1 MNNAHEIFFKNMLW
15 QYGLQVLKY
24 LFPLLLFPY
33 LTRVLGTEGYAVY
46 AYVLS
51 FMGVIQTI
59 ADFGFTFSGTKG
71 VVESAHD
78 DKAVSRLVGNITV
91 ARVILIALLLIG
103 VLLIVPFIPIL
114 SENVLYVVLAYI
126 AVSLRSLLTDFM
138 FQGYEQMGPLTTRYC
153 ASKGLMVVLTLLA
166 VHSMKRERLLSN
178 PCSALLTRWSA
189 GTIRRKS
196 LFWTPLRFV
205 GS

>member
-1 MNNAHEIFFKNMLW
+1 MNNAHVGFFNNMLW

-24 LFPLLLFPY
+24 LFPLLLVPY

-59 ADFGFTFSGTKG
+59 ADFGFTLSGTKG

-78 DKAVSRLVGNITV
+78 YKAVSRLVGIITA
-91 ARVILIALLLIG
+91 ARVILIAFLLIG

-114 SENVLYVVLAYI
+114 SENVLYIVLAYV
-126 AVSLRSLLTDFM
+126 AVSLRSLLRDFV

-153 ASKGLMVVLTLLA
+153 ASKGLMVVLTLLT
-166 VHSMKRERLLSN
+166 VHSMKRERLPSN
-178 PCSALLTRWSA
+178 PV
-189 GTIRRKS
+189 RRY
-196 LFWTPLRFV
+196 
-205 GS
+205 